1 MKVGLTFLA
10 IALFFIPVGEISML
24 GIKINDDATK
34 IKDIN
39 LQIIGREMN
48 ATKFRTE
55 NGNDFS
61 ITYEYGK
68 IVYMENDWSQKANGT
83 RPLHSDFSFG
93 KTSVADIKS
102 KFSSYGFVYEH
113 RQFIETDMGLITFN
127 CYEFDSTNNEV
138 LVLISKLHLDE
149 ESTDK
154 ETTDKD
160 FKLDAVI
167 IADMEYL
174 DRIWGAD
181 KSFYD
186 NYKKI
191 KM

>member
-1 MKVGLTFLA
+1 MKLA
-10 IALFFIPVGEISML
+10 ITVLAIFLFLVPTQEISML

-34 IKDIN
+34 IMDIN
-39 LQIIGREMN
+39 LEVIGREIN
-48 ATKFRTE
+48 IIKYRTE

-68 IVYMENDWSQKANGT
+68 IVYMENDWSQEANGIQ
-83 RPLHSDFSFG
+83 PLFSEFSFG

-102 KFSSYGFVYEH
+102 KFSSYGYFYENK
-113 RQFIETDMGLITFN
+113 QFIETDEGYITFN
-127 CYEFDSTNNEV
+127 CFEFDSGNNEV
-138 LVLISKLHLDE
+138 LVLISKLYLDE

-154 ETTDKD
+154 KTNDRD

-167 IADMEYL
+167 IADKGYL
-174 DRIWGAD
+174 DRIWGKD

-191 KM
+191 